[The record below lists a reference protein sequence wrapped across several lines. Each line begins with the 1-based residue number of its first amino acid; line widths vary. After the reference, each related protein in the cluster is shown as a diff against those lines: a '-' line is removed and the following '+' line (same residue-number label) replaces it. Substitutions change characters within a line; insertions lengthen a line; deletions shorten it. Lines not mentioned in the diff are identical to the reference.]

1 MYTQC
6 PECDTIF
13 RVNAV
18 LLRTAQGQVRCGV
31 CDATFDAIRFLTD
44 EIESGV
50 NAQSASHIHY
60 EPKAPDHGGLPV
72 ESGGAEGTDDPQV
85 PSTPLQTGHA
95 LPLVAFEV
103 ADAANEWW
111 ATPLKV
117 WPEETAEAADG
128 APPAAATSTGVL
140 AKTWNCTL
148 LAAPPCCC
156 TPPSSSAPRAL
167 KRANFWLSGSV

>member
-13 RVNAV
+13 RVNAA
-18 LLRTAQGQVRCGV
+18 LLRAAQGQVRCGV

-60 EPKAPDHGGLPV
+60 EPQSSDFGASRDEAADPLGTASQQDAATPPLADH
-72 ESGGAEGTDDPQV
+72 S
-85 PSTPLQTGHA
+85 

-111 ATPLKV
+111 ATPLKT
-117 WPEETAEAADG
+117 WPE
-128 APPAAATSTGVL
+128 
-140 AKTWNCTL
+140 
-148 LAAPPCCC
+148 AAPESPGNSPM
-156 TPPSSSAPRAL
+156 TPAPVDPPSVELPHESEIGRAH
-167 KRANFWLSGSV
+167 V